1 MNIICQSL
9 YYQYILDK
17 FHLLKS
23 LKTFRVIITKYCI
36 NSHYVEDNSLKWLRN
51 NKEGA
56 NSSISI
62 VLYPVKFIDK
72 VIIVYTLIL

>member
-1 MNIICQSL
+1 MSVL
-9 YYQYILDK
+9 LVEETVVPGDFFLTWTTQY
-17 FHLLKS
+17 
-23 LKTFRVIITKYCI
+23 YCI
-36 NSHYVEDNSLKWLRN
+36 NSHYVEDNSLKWFRN
-51 NKEGA
+51 DKEGT